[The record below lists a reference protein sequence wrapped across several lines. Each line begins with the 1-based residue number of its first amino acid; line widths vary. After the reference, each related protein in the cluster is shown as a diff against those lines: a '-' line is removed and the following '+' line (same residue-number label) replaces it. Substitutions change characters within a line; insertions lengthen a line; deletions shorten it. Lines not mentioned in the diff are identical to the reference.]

1 MQIIFNETSC
11 LSVERFDL
19 ETFVVFYYFYNTYFI
34 FFLFSRPD
42 DQVVS
47 EISHLLYKENVSS
60 DILLS
65 ITSLIHTYC
74 KQNVNYKDNVKLMED
89 VMYMEQ
95 KIKENILKKGNR
107 DEVGITYVNK
117 ISV

>member
-1 MQIIFNETSC
+1 MI
-11 LSVERFDL
+11 
-19 ETFVVFYYFYNTYFI
+19 
-34 FFLFSRPD
+34 
-42 DQVVS
+42 S

-74 KQNVNYKDNVKLMED
+74 KLNANYKENVKLMED

-95 KIKENILKKGNR
+95 KIKENILQKGNR
-107 DEVGITYVNK
+107 DEVEIKLVYTKHDEIAFFKY
-117 ISV
+117 ISRH